1 MWAKIEVT
9 VYVKLY
15 LLNLGMEVEVNV
27 KSCNRGGYCNLN
39 EIVFS
44 FQPFKE
50 AGMYYLTGEPTGG
63 LKPMSCVYSKYHQV

>member
-1 MWAKIEVT
+1 M
-9 VYVKLY
+9 
-15 LLNLGMEVEVNV
+15 LNLGMEVKVKL

-50 AGMYYLTGEPTGG
+50 AGMYYLTWGTNWWLETNE
-63 LKPMSCVYSKYHQV
+63 LCVFQVSSSIGMKFGRDF